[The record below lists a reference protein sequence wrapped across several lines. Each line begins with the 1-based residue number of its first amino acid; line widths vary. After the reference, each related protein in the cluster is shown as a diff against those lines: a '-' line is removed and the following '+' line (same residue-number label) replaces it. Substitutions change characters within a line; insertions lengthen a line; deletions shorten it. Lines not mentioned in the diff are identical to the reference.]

1 MMRSL
6 MLGLVTWLAATAV
19 HAGEDRYARPELL
32 MEPAEVAKDGQKLLI
47 LDARSDR
54 AGYEAEHVPG
64 AVWVD
69 HGTWAKAFGEGG
81 NVSAWE
87 KRIGELGIG
96 NDSVVVIYDDDLSKN
111 AARIWWILRYYGVKD
126 ARLLNGGWRGWK
138 AAGLPVEKGAIEP
151 KAVSF
156 QAQEQPD
163 RLARTADVLAS
174 LRDGSLQVLD
184 VRSLGEHCGTT
195 KMNNAKAGAIPGAKH
210 LEWTEL
216 LDPQTHRFK
225 SASEIK
231 KLLDEAGIVL
241 DRPAVT
247 HCQGGGR
254 SSVSAFGLELMG
266 GQGVRNYYRGWSA
279 WGNDPK
285 TPVEQKP
292 LPQSQSGD
300 SKAN

>member
-1 MMRSL
+1 MIRTL
-6 MLGLVTWLAATAV
+6 LLGLATWMAATAI

-32 MEPAEVAKDGQKLLI
+32 VEPAELAKAGSKLLI
-47 LDARSDR
+47 LDARKR
-54 AGYEAEHVPG
+54 TAYEAGHIPG

-69 HGTWAKAFGEGG
+69 HDTWSKAFGDGG
-81 NVSAWE
+81 NVPAWE
-87 KRIGELGIG
+87 KRIGGLGIG
-96 NDSVVVIYDDDLSKN
+96 NDTTVVLYDDDLSKN
-111 AARIWWILRYYGVKD
+111 AARIWWILRYYGVQD
-126 ARLLNGGWRGWK
+126 ARLLNGGWRGWTS
-138 AAGLPVEKGAIEP
+138 AGLPVEKDQVEP

-163 RLARTADVLAS
+163 RLADTAEVLAA

-195 KMNNAKAGAIPGAKH
+195 KLSAKAGAIPGAKH

-216 LDPQTHRFK
+216 LDPKTHRFK
-225 SASEIK
+225 SPSEIK

-266 GQGVRNYYRGWSA
+266 GQGVQNYYRGWSA

-292 LPQSQSGD
+292 LPQS
-300 SKAN
+300 KNN